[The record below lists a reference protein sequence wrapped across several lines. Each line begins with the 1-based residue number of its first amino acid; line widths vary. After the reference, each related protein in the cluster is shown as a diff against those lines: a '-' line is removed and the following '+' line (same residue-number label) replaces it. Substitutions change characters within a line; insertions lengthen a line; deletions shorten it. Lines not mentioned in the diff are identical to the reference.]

1 MSLPTCSKSFKL
13 NDGRAYRNYSPT
25 HANLNDVGYALPAV
39 GLGTW
44 QGKRGTTEDQK
55 LKSNIIAAL
64 KIGYRHI
71 DTARMYGVEHIVGSA
86 IRESGIPRSEIF
98 LVTKF
103 WSDSHYDPESSLK
116 ESLEELGL
124 EYVDLVSCLGR

>member
-1 MSLPTCSKSFKL
+1 MSPPICSKSFKL
-13 NDGRAYRNYSPT
+13 NDGRAHSNYSLR
-25 HANLNDVGYALPAV
+25 HANRIDVGYRLPAV

-44 QGKRGTTEDQK
+44 QGQRGTTEDQK
-55 LKSNIIAAL
+55 LKDNIIAAL

-103 WSDSHYDPESSLK
+103 WSDSHYDPESSLE
-116 ESLEELGL
+116 ESLKNLGL